1 MHYLVGSRAE
11 IGGDPL
17 SPRVL
22 RSLVPGL
29 DEQEAYVCGPAGM
42 TSAAVRALR
51 AAGVPQAAH
60 PLRVVRVLRER
71 IRAMRRVI
79 LAVTG
84 TIAGLVAL
92 LSFKSHVPSAPVA
105 ATTGG
110 SGGTS
115 ASSSSSSP
123 SSSGGGQTEVVP
135 GAFPQ
140 GSIAKNLPAGETA
153 VDGKVA
159 STAYGPV
166 QIQLIER
173 NSKIV
178 KVAVLVQPT
187 NTLHDVQ
194 IGEFAFPK
202 LISETLAAQNG
213 KIDAVSGAT
222 YTSAGYIQSLQS
234 ALDKRS

>member
-1 MHYLVGSRAE
+1 
-11 IGGDPL
+11 
-17 SPRVL
+17 
-22 RSLVPGL
+22 
-29 DEQEAYVCGPAGM
+29 
-42 TSAAVRALR
+42 
-51 AAGVPQAAH
+51 
-60 PLRVVRVLRER
+60 
-71 IRAMRRVI
+71 MRRVI

-105 ATTGG
+105 ATTGT
-110 SGGTS
+110 GGTS
-115 ASSSSSSP
+115 TSSSSTSP
-123 SSSGGGQTEVVP
+123 SGGGQTEVVP

-153 VDGKVA
+153 VNGKVA
-159 STAYGPV
+159 STSYGPV
-166 QIQLIER
+166 QIQLIKR
-173 NSKIV
+173 NGKIV
-178 KVAVLVQPT
+178 KVAVLMQPT
-187 NTLHDVQ
+187 NTLNDVQ
-194 IGEFAFPK
+194 IGKFAFPK

>member
-1 MHYLVGSRAE
+1 
-11 IGGDPL
+11 
-17 SPRVL
+17 
-22 RSLVPGL
+22 
-29 DEQEAYVCGPAGM
+29 
-42 TSAAVRALR
+42 
-51 AAGVPQAAH
+51 
-60 PLRVVRVLRER
+60 
-71 IRAMRRVI
+71 MRRVI

-92 LSFKSHVPSAPVA
+92 LSFKSHVPSSPLA
-105 ATTGG
+105 ATAGGPG
-110 SGGTS
+110 SGSSSSAAPSSS
-115 ASSSSSSP
+115 ASSSSSKGS
-123 SSSGGGQTEVVP
+123 GQTEVVP

-140 GSIAKNLPAGETA
+140 GSIAKNLAAGETA

-159 STAYGPV
+159 NTAYGPV

-173 NSKIV
+173 SGKIV

-202 LISETLAAQNG
+202 LISETLTEQNA
-213 KIDAVSGAT
+213 KIDAVSGAS

-234 ALDKRS
+234 ALDKRT

>member
-1 MHYLVGSRAE
+1 
-11 IGGDPL
+11 
-17 SPRVL
+17 
-22 RSLVPGL
+22 
-29 DEQEAYVCGPAGM
+29 
-42 TSAAVRALR
+42 
-51 AAGVPQAAH
+51 
-60 PLRVVRVLRER
+60 
-71 IRAMRRVI
+71 MRRVI

-110 SGGTS
+110 TGGT
-115 ASSSSSSP
+115 ASSSSSA
-123 SSSGGGQTEVVP
+123 SGGGQTEVVP

-140 GSIAKNLPAGETA
+140 GSIARNLPAGETA

-166 QIQLIER
+166 QIQLIKR
-173 NSKIV
+173 AGKIV

-222 YTSAGYIQSLQS
+222 YTSAGYIRSLQS

>member
-1 MHYLVGSRAE
+1 
-11 IGGDPL
+11 
-17 SPRVL
+17 
-22 RSLVPGL
+22 
-29 DEQEAYVCGPAGM
+29 
-42 TSAAVRALR
+42 
-51 AAGVPQAAH
+51 
-60 PLRVVRVLRER
+60 
-71 IRAMRRVI
+71 MRRVI

-110 SGGTS
+110 TGGTS
-115 ASSSSSSP
+115 SSS

-140 GSIAKNLPAGETA
+140 GSIARNLPAGETA

-166 QIQLIER
+166 QIQLIKR
-173 NSKIV
+173 ASKIV

>member
-1 MHYLVGSRAE
+1 
-11 IGGDPL
+11 
-17 SPRVL
+17 
-22 RSLVPGL
+22 
-29 DEQEAYVCGPAGM
+29 
-42 TSAAVRALR
+42 
-51 AAGVPQAAH
+51 
-60 PLRVVRVLRER
+60 
-71 IRAMRRVI
+71 MRRVI

-110 SGGTS
+110 TS
-115 ASSSSSSP
+115 ASTSP

-153 VDGKVA
+153 VNGKVA
-159 STAYGPV
+159 NTSYGPV
-166 QIQLIER
+166 QIQLIKR

-178 KVAVLVQPT
+178 KVAVLIQPT
-187 NTLHDVQ
+187 NTLNDVQ
-194 IGEFAFPK
+194 IGKFAFPK

>member
-1 MHYLVGSRAE
+1 
-11 IGGDPL
+11 
-17 SPRVL
+17 
-22 RSLVPGL
+22 
-29 DEQEAYVCGPAGM
+29 
-42 TSAAVRALR
+42 
-51 AAGVPQAAH
+51 
-60 PLRVVRVLRER
+60 
-71 IRAMRRVI
+71 MRRVI

-110 SGGTS
+110 TGST
-115 ASSSSSSP
+115 SSSSSSA
-123 SSSGGGQTEVVP
+123 SGGGQTEVVP

-140 GSIAKNLPAGETA
+140 GSIARNLPAGETA

-159 STAYGPV
+159 STSYGPV
-166 QIQLIER
+166 QIQLIKR
-173 NSKIV
+173 AGKIV

-222 YTSAGYIQSLQS
+222 YTSAGYIRSLQS

>member
-1 MHYLVGSRAE
+1 
-11 IGGDPL
+11 
-17 SPRVL
+17 
-22 RSLVPGL
+22 
-29 DEQEAYVCGPAGM
+29 
-42 TSAAVRALR
+42 
-51 AAGVPQAAH
+51 
-60 PLRVVRVLRER
+60 
-71 IRAMRRVI
+71 MRRVI

-110 SGGTS
+110 TGGTP
-115 ASSSSSSP
+115 SSSSSA
-123 SSSGGGQTEVVP
+123 SGGGQTEVVP

-140 GSIAKNLPAGETA
+140 GSIARNLPAGETA

-166 QIQLIER
+166 QVQLIKR
-173 NSKIV
+173 AGKIV

-222 YTSAGYIQSLQS
+222 YTSAGYIRSLQS

>member
-1 MHYLVGSRAE
+1 
-11 IGGDPL
+11 
-17 SPRVL
+17 
-22 RSLVPGL
+22 
-29 DEQEAYVCGPAGM
+29 
-42 TSAAVRALR
+42 
-51 AAGVPQAAH
+51 
-60 PLRVVRVLRER
+60 
-71 IRAMRRVI
+71 MRRVI

-84 TIAGLVAL
+84 TIAGLAAL
-92 LSFKSHVPSAPVA
+92 LSFKSHVPSSPLVA
-105 ATTGG
+105 TASG

-115 ASSSSSSP
+115 AAGASPSASSSAK
-123 SSSGGGQTEVVP
+123 GGGQTEVVP

-159 STAYGPV
+159 NTSYGPV
-166 QIQLIER
+166 QIQLIKR
-173 NSKIV
+173 SGKIV

-202 LISETLAAQNG
+202 LISETLAAQDA
-213 KIDAVSGAT
+213 KIDAVSGAS

-234 ALDKRS
+234 ALDKST

>member
-1 MHYLVGSRAE
+1 
-11 IGGDPL
+11 
-17 SPRVL
+17 
-22 RSLVPGL
+22 
-29 DEQEAYVCGPAGM
+29 
-42 TSAAVRALR
+42 
-51 AAGVPQAAH
+51 
-60 PLRVVRVLRER
+60 
-71 IRAMRRVI
+71 MRRVI

-105 ATTGG
+105 ATAGG
-110 SGGTS
+110 PGGTS
-115 ASSSSSSP
+115 SSSTSSSSSS
-123 SSSGGGQTEVVP
+123 SSSSSGGQTEVVP

-140 GSIAKNLPAGETA
+140 GSIARNLPAGETA

-166 QIQLIER
+166 QIQLIKR

-178 KVAVLVQPT
+178 TVAVLKQPT
-187 NTLHDVQ
+187 STLHDIQ
-194 IGEFAFPK
+194 IGVAAFPK
-202 LISETLAAQNG
+202 LISETLTAQDG

>member
-1 MHYLVGSRAE
+1 
-11 IGGDPL
+11 
-17 SPRVL
+17 
-22 RSLVPGL
+22 
-29 DEQEAYVCGPAGM
+29 
-42 TSAAVRALR
+42 
-51 AAGVPQAAH
+51 
-60 PLRVVRVLRER
+60 
-71 IRAMRRVI
+71 MRRVI

-105 ATTGG
+105 ATVGG
-110 SGGTS
+110 SGGTA
-115 ASSSSSSP
+115 ASSPSSS

-140 GSIAKNLPAGETA
+140 GSIAKKLPPGEA
-153 VDGKVA
+153 VVDGKVA

-166 QIQLIER
+166 QIQLIKK
-173 NSKIV
+173 NTKIV

-234 ALDKRS
+234 ALDQRS

>member
-1 MHYLVGSRAE
+1 
-11 IGGDPL
+11 
-17 SPRVL
+17 
-22 RSLVPGL
+22 
-29 DEQEAYVCGPAGM
+29 
-42 TSAAVRALR
+42 
-51 AAGVPQAAH
+51 
-60 PLRVVRVLRER
+60 
-71 IRAMRRVI
+71 MRRVI

-110 SGGTS
+110 TGGT
-115 ASSSSSSP
+115 SSSSSSA
-123 SSSGGGQTEVVP
+123 SGGGQTEVVP

-140 GSIAKNLPAGETA
+140 GSIARNLPAGETA

-159 STAYGPV
+159 STSYGPV
-166 QIQLIER
+166 QIQLIKR
-173 NSKIV
+173 AGKIV

-213 KIDAVSGAT
+213 KIDAVSGAS

-234 ALDKRS
+234 ALDKRT

>member
-1 MHYLVGSRAE
+1 
-11 IGGDPL
+11 
-17 SPRVL
+17 
-22 RSLVPGL
+22 
-29 DEQEAYVCGPAGM
+29 
-42 TSAAVRALR
+42 
-51 AAGVPQAAH
+51 
-60 PLRVVRVLRER
+60 
-71 IRAMRRVI
+71 MRRVI

-110 SGGTS
+110 TGGT
-115 ASSSSSSP
+115 SSSSSSA
-123 SSSGGGQTEVVP
+123 SGGGQTEVVP

-140 GSIAKNLPAGETA
+140 GSIARNLSAGETA

-159 STAYGPV
+159 STSYGPV
-166 QIQLIER
+166 QIQLIKR
-173 NSKIV
+173 AGKIV

-202 LISETLAAQNG
+202 LIGETLAAQNG

>member
-1 MHYLVGSRAE
+1 
-11 IGGDPL
+11 
-17 SPRVL
+17 
-22 RSLVPGL
+22 
-29 DEQEAYVCGPAGM
+29 
-42 TSAAVRALR
+42 
-51 AAGVPQAAH
+51 
-60 PLRVVRVLRER
+60 
-71 IRAMRRVI
+71 MRRVI

-105 ATTGG
+105 ATTG
-110 SGGTS
+110 STGG
-115 ASSSSSSP
+115 ASSSSS

-140 GSIAKNLPAGETA
+140 GSIARNLPAGETA

-159 STAYGPV
+159 STSYGPV
-166 QIQLIER
+166 QIQLIKR
-173 NSKIV
+173 AGKIV

-202 LISETLAAQNG
+202 LISETLAAQSG

-222 YTSAGYIQSLQS
+222 YTSAGYVQSLQS